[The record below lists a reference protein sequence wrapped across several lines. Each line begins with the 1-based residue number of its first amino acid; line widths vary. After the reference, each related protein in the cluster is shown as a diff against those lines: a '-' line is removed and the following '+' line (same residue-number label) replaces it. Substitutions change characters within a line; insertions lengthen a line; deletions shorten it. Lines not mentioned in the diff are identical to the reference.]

1 MDDNKR
7 RRSMLLYVL
16 IAIVLYLVVSGM
28 LYPSLLNSQTTKV
41 SYSEFKTM
49 VSDDEVTNVSLNT
62 SDSSISFTTG
72 SGDST
77 KYYTTT
83 LFPDDTTLT
92 TLLDDHNV
100 TYGATVP
107 DNSSN
112 IWLYML
118 ISYGL
123 PLILILWFGWWLN
136 RQMKKQMGDDGPSM
150 NFGSGGF
157 GGMGGGG
164 LGKSNAKEV
173 KGEETGVTFK
183 DVAGHRQT

>member
-72 SGDST
+72 SGDSA

-112 IWLYML
+112 IWPVVPPDM
-118 ISYGL
+118 
-123 PLILILWFGWWLN
+123 
-136 RQMKKQMGDDGPSM
+136 
-150 NFGSGGF
+150 
-157 GGMGGGG
+157 
-164 LGKSNAKEV
+164 
-173 KGEETGVTFK
+173 
-183 DVAGHRQT
+183 